1 MSLGQSAAILKPVFY
16 ALLNVVDAAKIIDRK
31 ATSFGS

>member
-1 MSLGQSAAILKPVFY
+1 MSLGQPAAILKPVLY
-16 ALLNVVDAAKIIDRK
+16 VLLNVVDAAKIIDRK